1 MLNTIDGND
10 IGAGKE
16 AFAIVTAKRLTKL
29 SFYASIIVSLI
40 MFVMTPT
47 ILSFFN
53 VPDNVIAASKAIFY
67 IYCIYGIS
75 RVFNL
80 MMIVGVLR
88 GGGDTKFA
96 MTMEIISVW
105 LIGRRLNQGE

>member
-1 MLNTIDGND
+1 
-10 IGAGKE
+10 
-16 AFAIVTAKRLTKL
+16 
-29 SFYASIIVSLI
+29 
-40 MFVMTPT
+40 MFVMTPA

-67 IYCIYGIS
+67 IYCIYGLS

-105 LIGRRLNQGE
+105 LIGVPMAVLGAIIFKFSVQIVVVMI